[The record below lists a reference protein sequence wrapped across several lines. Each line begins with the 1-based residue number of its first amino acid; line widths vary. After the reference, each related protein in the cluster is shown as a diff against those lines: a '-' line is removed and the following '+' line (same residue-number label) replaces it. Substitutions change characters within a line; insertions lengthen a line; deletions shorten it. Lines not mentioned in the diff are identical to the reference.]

1 MKRYTFNEL
10 QNYYLGTLV
19 YCSLT
24 IIYILYTTIFGEG
37 FAREPVSAL
46 VGLFVPV
53 GVWIFFATYG
63 GAHLVAF
70 VYFFLLDTWT
80 NERQYTR
87 STRLFLIFASL
98 AVLTYIFDM
107 ILFEEYVSLF
117 RLLKLLGLVDY
128 DLPEHNL

>member
-10 QNYYLGTLV
+10 RKYYLGTLI

-24 IIYILYTTIFGEG
+24 IIYLLYTTIFGEG
-37 FAREPVSAL
+37 LARDPVSAF

-53 GVWIFFATYG
+53 GIWIFVFTYG
-63 GAHLVAF
+63 GAPFIAF

-80 NERQYTR
+80 NARQYTR
-87 STRLFLIFASL
+87 SSRLFLIFASL